1 MERTP
6 CAELMVLSTAASK
19 EAVLIQLREPGPESD
34 RLISTLLG
42 LDLKAWT
49 SDFRLAESLVPIEAI
64 YTLSHNDD
72 RSFYWCDVSDGLR
85 NVQGWGRTPACAIA
99 AAGVAYT
106 MDAAAAGRNSGGRPG
121 PHTVSSDNI
130 H

>member
-1 MERTP
+1 
-6 CAELMVLSTAASK
+6 MVLKACRRR
-19 EAVLIQLREPGPESD
+19 EAVLIQLREPGPEAD

-42 LDLKAWT
+42 LDEKSWT
-49 SDFRLAESLVPIEAI
+49 RDFGLAESLVPMKAV

-72 RSFYWCDVSDGLR
+72 RSFYWCDVSDGAL

-99 AAGVAYT
+99 AAGVTYL
-106 MDAAAAGRNSGGRPG
+106 MDSRNENNGDSRWQLHTHPRSPG
-121 PHTVSSDNI
+121 KI